1 MAEYNKNYDFA
12 RDNSPLTGL
21 DLKRVIDA
29 YNLWKARLVPGQEIL
44 FDLGGDNYVTVFS
57 DKIIG
62 CPDVRVWWEDEE
74 VEVNPDELLEGI
86 G

>member
-1 MAEYNKNYDFA
+1 MAENNRIYDFA

-29 YNLWKARLVPGQEIL
+29 YNLWKVRLVPGQEIL
-44 FDLGGDNYVTVFS
+44 FDLGDEKYVTVFS